1 MTTHMF
7 PRGDDLPLFSGSVY
21 GPSNP
26 PVFVPEVTA
35 TQDSLLD
42 LRPVL
47 GSAEPTYQPK
57 LDTQEM
63 NMDTQHTIN
72 GITFKCTPQGRVY
85 WSDAWERI
93 HELRKAGILATKFF
107 GSTCYGHT
115 EYYLI

>member
-21 GPSNP
+21 GPTNP

-57 LDTQEM
+57 
-63 NMDTQHTIN
+63 
-72 GITFKCTPQGRVY
+72 
-85 WSDAWERI
+85 
-93 HELRKAGILATKFF
+93 
-107 GSTCYGHT
+107 HT
-115 EYYLI
+115 EENDK

>member
-1 MTTHMF
+1 MELHRLLRIHLPHTLEGGSMTTHMF

-21 GPSNP
+21 GPTQP

-57 LDTQEM
+57 PHTQE
-63 NMDTQHTIN
+63 NE
-72 GITFKCTPQGRVY
+72 K
-85 WSDAWERI
+85 
-93 HELRKAGILATKFF
+93 
-107 GSTCYGHT
+107 
-115 EYYLI
+115 